1 MQSSNVPAGGSG
13 CSIISASNSSYG
25 MSFNLAGGGVFA
37 MKWDTDGIRMCQSH
51 VGTLFLWIKL
61 SQWLGNWN
69 RAMIP
74 SESVRFLKAPLWF
87 GLKKAD
93 ETEVASLRRR
103 LIPTFV
109 GWAFFSSDH

>member
-1 MQSSNVPAGGSG
+1 MAAPLFPLPIRRTG
-13 CSIISASNSSYG
+13 CH
-25 MSFNLAGGGVFA
+25 FNLAGGGVFA

-74 SESVRFLKAPLWF
+74 SESVGFLKLLF
-87 GLKKAD
+87 GLVLRK
-93 ETEVASLRRR
+93 LMRRR
-103 LIPTFV
+103 
-109 GWAFFSSDH
+109 